1 MPSSEA
7 GVVLTVSNCV
17 IRLAGFQSEQGVH
30 SSLDEGDND
39 SEEIGNDVP
48 DPVEIDGSWIVSDL
62 SYSLEEEDCDSK

>member
-1 MPSSEA
+1 MLSSEA

-39 SEEIGNDVP
+39 CEEIGNDLP
-48 DPVEIDGSWIVSDL
+48 DPVEIDGSCIVSSL
-62 SYSLEEEDCDSK
+62 SYSLEEEDCDS